1 MLRWN
6 SSWKHSENNFLH
18 AECAENAEARS
29 DAKNSNMVTF
39 KNDPLSYK
47 VIGCALEVYKT
58 LGPGLLEKVY
68 QKALMKE
75 LELKGLKAE
84 MEVPISI
91 VYKGDE
97 IGEGLRLDILV
108 EDKLIVELKSVEEL
122 NPVHYKQLTSY
133 LKLTGKKV
141 GLLINFNVDDLMDGI
156 HRIVNN
162 Y

>member
-1 MLRWN
+1 MAT
-6 SSWKHSENNFLH
+6 H
-18 AECAENAEARS
+18 
-29 DAKNSNMVTF
+29 

-58 LGPGLLEKVY
+58 LGPGLLEKIY

-84 MEVPISI
+84 MEVPINV

-108 EDKLIVELKSVEEL
+108 EDQLIIELKSVEEL

-133 LKLTGKKV
+133 LKLTEKKV

>member
-1 MLRWN
+1 MRRKRRSAKRPNN
-6 SSWKHSENNFLH
+6 SI
-18 AECAENAEARS
+18 
-29 DAKNSNMVTF
+29 MVTF

-75 LELKGLKAE
+75 LELKGIKAD

-122 NPVHYKQLTSY
+122 NPVHFKQLTSY

>member
-1 MLRWN
+1 
-6 SSWKHSENNFLH
+6 
-18 AECAENAEARS
+18 
-29 DAKNSNMVTF
+29 MVAP

-75 LELKGLKAE
+75 LELTGLKAE
-84 MEVPISI
+84 MEVPII
-91 VYKGDE
+91 VEYKGYE
-97 IGEGLRLDILV
+97 IGEGLRIDILV
-108 EDKLIVELKSVEEL
+108 EDKLIVELKSIEEL

-162 Y
+162 F

>member
-1 MLRWN
+1 M
-6 SSWKHSENNFLH
+6 
-18 AECAENAEARS
+18 A
-29 DAKNSNMVTF
+29 TF

-84 MEVPISI
+84 MEVPINI
-91 VYKGDE
+91 IYKGDE

-108 EDKLIVELKSVEEL
+108 EDQLFIELKSVEEL
-122 NPVHYKQLTSY
+122 NAIHYKQLISY

>member
-1 MLRWN
+1 M
-6 SSWKHSENNFLH
+6 
-18 AECAENAEARS
+18 A
-29 DAKNSNMVTF
+29 TI

-108 EDKLIVELKSVEEL
+108 ENQLIIELKSVEEL

>member
-1 MLRWN
+1 
-6 SSWKHSENNFLH
+6 
-18 AECAENAEARS
+18 
-29 DAKNSNMVTF
+29 MVTI

-58 LGPGLLEKVY
+58 LGQGLLEKVY

-75 LELKGLKAE
+75 LELKNLKAE
-84 MEVPISI
+84 MEVPIDI
-91 VYKGDE
+91 VYKGCE
-97 IGEGLRLDILV
+97 IGEGLRLDIVV
-108 EDKLIVELKSVEEL
+108 EDQLIIELKSVEEL
-122 NPVHYKQLTSY
+122 NAVHYKQLTSY

>member
-1 MLRWN
+1 M
-6 SSWKHSENNFLH
+6 
-18 AECAENAEARS
+18 
-29 DAKNSNMVTF
+29 TTY

-75 LELKGLKAE
+75 LELKGLKA
-84 MEVPISI
+84 
-91 VYKGDE
+91 GDE

-108 EDKLIVELKSVEEL
+108 EDQLIVELKSVEEL
-122 NPVHYKQLTSY
+122 NAVHYKQLTSY

>member
-1 MLRWN
+1 L
-6 SSWKHSENNFLH
+6 FH
-18 AECAENAEARS
+18 AESAEIAEAQS
-29 DAKNSNMVTF
+29 DRIIKSNMATF

-75 LELKGLKAE
+75 LKLKGLKAE
-84 MEVPISI
+84 MEVPVSV

-108 EDKLIVELKSVEEL
+108 EDKLIIELKSVEEL
-122 NPVHYKQLTSY
+122 NAVHYKQLTSY

-156 HRIVNN
+156 HRMVNN

>member
-1 MLRWN
+1 MAN
-6 SSWKHSENNFLH
+6 
-18 AECAENAEARS
+18 
-29 DAKNSNMVTF
+29 F

-75 LELKGLKAE
+75 FELKGLKAE
-84 MEVPISI
+84 MEVPINV
-91 VYKGDE
+91 VYKGLE

-108 EDKLIVELKSVEEL
+108 EDQLIIELKSVEEL
-122 NPVHYKQLTSY
+122 CAVHYKQLTSY

>member
-1 MLRWN
+1 MAN
-6 SSWKHSENNFLH
+6 
-18 AECAENAEARS
+18 
-29 DAKNSNMVTF
+29 F

-47 VIGCALEVYKT
+47 VIGCALEVYKA

-68 QKALMKE
+68 QKALVKE
-75 LELKGLKAE
+75 FELQGLKAE
-84 MEVPISI
+84 VEVPIDI
-91 VYKGDE
+91 VYKGCE

-108 EDKLIVELKSVEEL
+108 EDQLILELKSVEEL
-122 NPVHYKQLTSY
+122 IPVHYKQLTSY

>member
-1 MLRWN
+1 M
-6 SSWKHSENNFLH
+6 
-18 AECAENAEARS
+18 A
-29 DAKNSNMVTF
+29 TF
-39 KNDPLSYK
+39 KNDPLSYQ

-68 QKALMKE
+68 QKAL
-75 LELKGLKAE
+75 
-84 MEVPISI
+84 II
-91 VYKGDE
+91 
-97 IGEGLRLDILV
+97 I
-108 EDKLIVELKSVEEL
+108 ELKSVEEL

>member
-1 MLRWN
+1 MAN
-6 SSWKHSENNFLH
+6 
-18 AECAENAEARS
+18 
-29 DAKNSNMVTF
+29 F

-47 VIGCALEVYKT
+47 VIGCALEVYKA

-75 LELKGLKAE
+75 FELHGLKAE
-84 MEVPISI
+84 TEVPVGI
-91 VYKGDE
+91 VYKGCE

-108 EDKLIVELKSVEEL
+108 EDQLILELKSVEEL